1 MDCVYFYDHLVII
14 QDPSCIESII
24 SGRLP
29 LKASG
34 IECQTNGKAVEYIC
48 KLLSEALKDRVSL
61 VCPVNIRV
69 KGEDDLQAIGL
80 KYIGQPTHAVL
91 TKGPQSNTPA
101 GNEFRSFWGEKSE
114 LRRIDGDLC
123 ECVAWNSGANV
134 CMQII
139 NYVLGKKLQLSSD
152 LHKSK
157 LWYHILPNRLDS
169 FISLHRGSRKA
180 KVVTASSLRLIRA
193 MDRLRGL
200 LRGLNDKLPLNITGI
215 LPLSSAFRDTAVF
228 PPILSVPVA
237 DRSVYGAKQN
247 SKERQYCTAKWIF
260 ENLHF
265 PMFPLYV
272 VIHLEQSGRWP
283 NDLDAFRHMKRL
295 LVIRI
300 HELLSPK
307 GIPSHVTVDSALD
320 IFLDG
325 LIFRVLISLS
335 KELNLIQKLTD
346 SQQVEKDIPSKQSS
360 ESDMIGL
367 LSTEVVSTET
377 VNWIRLHQSLPT
389 LAGTLAGVS
398 RTYPHVFPIACRLAK
413 RWLSAHGYPVILC
426 PYECELDGLRN
437 SSDFFPQPEECSS
450 ALSSCWLK
458 EDMTTSTNNGRMAE
472 VTVELLVLYA
482 SKLCDSI
489 ALDSNEC
496 NLAVIGSPVA
506 AFLRFLDLLA
516 IHDWENVPLLVDLNE
531 GFSDINK
538 RRSALDSF
546 NHTPRCNLPALV
558 IYTPLDLT
566 GIQWTEIGPSRTG
579 LRELKTIAAQSR
591 DLLRAMLVS
600 GATIDDIMVIFRP
613 VFKKTDIVLKVQE
626 NIINIRHLESLDRV
640 LQRNHLIVHEASTD
654 ELPMELPSPGA
665 RYWPQSFC
673 YDPLNWFIRLLQL
686 RLGKYFEVL
695 WDRHGG
701 NWIVLRWRQ
710 DYYQKLNSSKPFQLI
725 QSIFTVDLLDGLTQ
739 HTEADQLTDLLLV
752 YDEKSFVRLLSAWA
766 EKFIRPSIVF
776 NQLTVEENTDRGNSE
791 KRKHNSEDNIEM
803 GMKKKMKTSGKSE
816 KKRRRKRRYL
826 LNDDVNI
833 LLNM

>member
-1 MDCVYFYDHLVII
+1 
-14 QDPSCIESII
+14 
-24 SGRLP
+24 
-29 LKASG
+29 
-34 IECQTNGKAVEYIC
+34 
-48 KLLSEALKDRVSL
+48 
-61 VCPVNIRV
+61 
-69 KGEDDLQAIGL
+69 
-80 KYIGQPTHAVL
+80 
-91 TKGPQSNTPA
+91 
-101 GNEFRSFWGEKSE
+101 
-114 LRRIDGDLC
+114 
-123 ECVAWNSGANV
+123 
-134 CMQII
+134 
-139 NYVLGKKLQLSSD
+139 
-152 LHKSK
+152 
-157 LWYHILPNRLDS
+157 
-169 FISLHRGSRKA
+169 
-180 KVVTASSLRLIRA
+180 
-193 MDRLRGL
+193 
-200 LRGLNDKLPLNITGI
+200 
-215 LPLSSAFRDTAVF
+215 
-228 PPILSVPVA
+228 
-237 DRSVYGAKQN
+237 
-247 SKERQYCTAKWIF
+247 
-260 ENLHF
+260 
-265 PMFPLYV
+265 
-272 VIHLEQSGRWP
+272 
-283 NDLDAFRHMKRL
+283 
-295 LVIRI
+295 
-300 HELLSPK
+300 
-307 GIPSHVTVDSALD
+307 
-320 IFLDG
+320 
-325 LIFRVLISLS
+325 
-335 KELNLIQKLTD
+335 
-346 SQQVEKDIPSKQSS
+346 
-360 ESDMIGL
+360 
-367 LSTEVVSTET
+367 
-377 VNWIRLHQSLPT
+377 
-389 LAGTLAGVS
+389 
-398 RTYPHVFPIACRLAK
+398 
-413 RWLSAHGYPVILC
+413 
-426 PYECELDGLRN
+426 
-437 SSDFFPQPEECSS
+437 
-450 ALSSCWLK
+450 
-458 EDMTTSTNNGRMAE
+458 MTTSTNNGRMAE

-791 KRKHNSEDNIEM
+791 KLSTNLDLDGQSIYVHNIE
-803 GMKKKMKTSGKSE
+803 KLS
-816 KKRRRKRRYL
+816 
-826 LNDDVNI
+826 V
-833 LLNM
+833 